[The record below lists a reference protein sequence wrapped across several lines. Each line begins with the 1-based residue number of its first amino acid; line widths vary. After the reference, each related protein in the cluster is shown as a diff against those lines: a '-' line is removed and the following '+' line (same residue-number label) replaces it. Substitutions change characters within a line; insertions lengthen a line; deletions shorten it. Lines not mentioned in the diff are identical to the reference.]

1 MSGIRGRFGVRAV
14 LGAPVLI
21 ALVAVASAAPLGA
34 QTTPGARA
42 PSVLNCNVST
52 YRLLFWPQGH
62 KAVKS
67 QDFPEYTVPHVELFT
82 GTGKRYPASDSLG
95 YVDSAG
101 QTNHAPSCVTAA
113 VTGTLGG
120 PIPSDKLKTTTKA
133 TALACSAPSATVI
146 VVPQPAKAQ
155 LSVAIPGQTAAN
167 AVMSGT
173 ASELTYNKTMCTPG
187 KVPKK

>member
-1 MSGIRGRFGVRAV
+1 MSGIRGHFRGRALVGATLFAAVAAV
-14 LGAPVLI
+14 LSVAPV
-21 ALVAVASAAPLGA
+21 GA
-34 QTTPGARA
+34 QTSLT

-52 YRLLFWPQGH
+52 YRMLFWPEGH

-82 GTGKRYPASDSLG
+82 GTGKQYPASDNLG

-101 QTNHAPSCVTAA
+101 QTDHAPSCATAA
-113 VTGTLGG
+113 ITSTLGG
-120 PIPSDKLKTTTKA
+120 PIPADKLKSTTKA
-133 TALACSAPSATVI
+133 ISLACSAPSATVI

-155 LSVAIPGQTAAN
+155 LSVAIPGQTVAN

-173 ASELTYNKTMCTPG
+173 ASELTYDKTMCKAG